1 MATSLEQQQQQL
13 NKLNAELANLKK
25 QQSLAEQQ
33 SKGGLLKKPDRNT
46 PAGKALFAKYTQ
58 ATKDVNAKQKEYDAL
73 KKIIDDT
80 RTTSKIVSK
89 EGSTDEALKAAG
101 LGISVEE
108 LRANEKKALQDKK
121 DKDAM
126 AESGTTDSEIF
137 SYTKFK
143 DTLVAQG
150 NESVLIA
157 LQNDLKK
164 NYPKFY
170 KGSTG
175 GLKDWVATQAALDSI
190 YQARGNLP
198 KVLQG
203 TDLRTFISSPTIP
216 GFGSGGPSSTDLTT
230 TISNATEAASTINT
244 VFKSVLNRDATA
256 QEIATY
262 SVELNAA
269 ERKNPKKSKKV
280 GGLLEFSGGIDRVQF
295 LTDVI
300 KKKVIDTKTGKS
312 EYEVKKGEKR
322 SVTSQTLLST
332 INANGLKIPQS
343 QIDTWT
349 TSVERGTDINIIN
362 NQIRDIAANGMP
374 QHVKD
379 MLKSGINLETVYS
392 PYKTAMAT
400 VLEIPSS
407 AISLNDPT
415 LRLAL
420 GPDKEMTMYDYQKAL
435 RKDTR
440 WQYTNNAKEDV
451 FDSVNKVLKDFGFQ
465 G

>member
-1 MATSLEQQQQQL
+1 MASLEEQL
-13 NKLNAELANLKK
+13 KSANTDLQRAKDKTKVAESNTKDTRYGKFDPNSAVGKAALAKLTEATKK
-25 QQSLAEQQ
+25 QQTAQAYYDN
-33 SKGGLLKKPDRNT
+33 LLKAKNT
-46 PAGKALFAKYTQ
+46 KEEQDAITGANKGVSEEKQAALQ
-58 ATKDVNAKQKEYDAL
+58 
-73 KKIIDDT
+73 
-80 RTTSKIVSK
+80 
-89 EGSTDEALKAAG
+89 G
-101 LGISVEE
+101 LTVEE
-108 LRANEKKALQDKK
+108 LRVKNQKTLQDQADKK
-121 DKDAM
+121 TIDNSAVNNQN
-126 AESGTTDSEIF
+126 EIF

-170 KGSTG
+170 KGSNG

-190 YQARGNLP
+190 YSARGALP

-216 GFGSGGPSSTDLTT
+216 GFGSGGPSTTDLTA

-280 GGLLEFSGGIDRVQF
+280 GGVLEYSGGIDRVQF

-300 KKKVIDTKTGKS
+300 KTKVIDAKTGKS
-312 EYEVKKGEKR
+312 EYEVKKAEKG
-322 SVTSQTLLST
+322 SITTQTLLST
-332 INANGLKIPQS
+332 INANGLKIPQD
-343 QIDTWT
+343 QIDTWSK
-349 TSVERGTDINIIN
+349 SVENGTDINIIN

-392 PYKTAMAT
+392 PYRTAMAS

-407 AISLNDPT
+407 AISLNDPS

>member
-1 MATSLEQQQQQL
+1 MATILEQQEQQL
-13 NKLNAELANLKK
+13 SRLNAELANLKK
-25 QQSLAEQQ
+25 LQSIARQQ
-33 SKGGLLKKPDRNT
+33 SKGGLLKKLDPNSV
-46 PAGKALFAKYTQ
+46 AGKAALAKQ
-58 ATKDVNAKQKEYDAL
+58 TKASQDVNLKQAEYNAL

-80 RTTSKIVSK
+80 KATSKVVSK
-89 EGSTDEALKAAG
+89 EGSSEEALKAADQ
-101 LGISVEE
+101 GISVEQ

-126 AESGTTDSEIF
+126 AASGAADPEIF
-137 SYTKFK
+137 NYTQFLG
-143 DTLVAQG
+143 TLADPNNSQI
-150 NESVLIA
+150 LKTIQA
-157 LQNDLKK
+157 DLKK
-164 NYPKFY
+164 NYPKYY
-170 KGSTG
+170 KGGAS
-175 GLKDWVATQAALDSI
+175 GLADWVKTQAAIQAI
-190 YQARGNLP
+190 YQDRATLP

-203 TDLRTFISSPTIP
+203 TNLREFISNPTIP
-216 GFGSGGPSSTDLTT
+216 GFGSGGSSTTDLTA

-300 KKKVIDTKTGKS
+300 KTKVIDIKTGKP
-312 EYEVKKGEKR
+312 EYEIKKGEKR

-349 TSVERGTDINIIN
+349 MSIENGTDVNIIN

-407 AISLNDPT
+407 AISLDDPT